1 MKAIPIRRS
10 AFVSRVLSLPL
21 SCQTTTA
28 DAAISIKLSSPKP
41 ASATERAAT
50 AAARTS
56 TLPNTFQASVAYSS
70 RSPRRSSNRRLAGTV
85 SRSRRVCVRAS
96 GSGEPQ
102 DQSKGPFRARPDLT
116 DHRFAARS
124 DEVAE
129 DERDDDRI
137 VELPGHWDE
146 VRDEV
151 EGQGE
156 IGDEGD
162 QQQLATPR
170 HAGIACEARHEHD
183 AVGDERGKCAC
194 VLVAAADHE
203 PGEE

>member
-1 MKAIPIRRS
+1 ALTSWRTAI
-10 AFVSRVLSLPL
+10 
-21 SCQTTTA
+21 
-28 DAAISIKLSSPKP
+28 
-41 ASATERAAT
+41 
-50 AAARTS
+50 AAARPS
-56 TLPNTFQASVAYSS
+56 GLSAD
-70 RSPRRSSNRRLAGTV
+70 
-85 SRSRRVCVRAS
+85 RVGFALRAS
-96 GSGEPQ
+96 GPGESQ
-102 DQSKGPFRARPDLT
+102 DQSKGPFRARPERA
-116 DHRFAARS
+116 HNAAGGRS

-137 VELPGHWDE
+137 VELPGDWDE

-162 QQQLATPR
+162 QQHLSTPW
-170 HAGIACEARHEHD
+170 HAGIACEARYEHD
-183 AVGDERGKCAC
+183 AVGDERGKCTC

>member
-1 MKAIPIRRS
+1 MGRHS
-10 AFVSRVLSLPL
+10 GVLPDRFGF
-21 SCQTTTA
+21 A
-28 DAAISIKLSSPKP
+28 LSSTGP
-41 ASATERAAT
+41 
-50 AAARTS
+50 
-56 TLPNTFQASVAYSS
+56 
-70 RSPRRSSNRRLAGTV
+70 
-85 SRSRRVCVRAS
+85 
-96 GSGEPQ
+96 GESQ
-102 DQSKGPFRARPDLT
+102 DQSKRLFRARPELA

-124 DEVAE
+124 DEVTE

-137 VELPGHWDE
+137 VELSGHRDE

-162 QQQLATPR
+162 QQHLATPW

-183 AVGDERGKCAC
+183 AVGNERGKCTC
-194 VLVAAADHE
+194 VLVAAVDHQ